1 MAHPRRR
8 PAVQAAVAAIVLLG
22 ALSGPPPE
30 ARPVFRP
37 SPGPIDHPLAIG
49 TADFDRDGHDDLVI
63 AEYQAAV
70 IELLVGKGDGTFTPI
85 PSGPIGVGT
94 TTFSTPTTGP
104 LALVVTDLNPA
115 DVDSDT
121 IPNASDNCP
130 NVPNGPGGSTTSQLD
145 ANTNGVGDACETL
158 TDTNNDGTGDAPI
171 DTDGDGVVDYDPVS
185 HKLDNCPRMR
195 NPGQEDLDTAK
206 GSDGICGTS
215 DDNPL
220 LNGADLTC
228 GTADDRI
235 GDGVGDACA
244 KSPDLLILTTS
255 VGSGSPLGAVRVR
268 MNDGSGG
275 MVNRPSYVTGV
286 APTQIL
292 VEDIGGDRV
301 PDLLVV
307 NASINLVQVFP
318 GIGDGQFTNGFL
330 LTTGIGP
337 QAIVTADIDDDKDR
351 DVIVANGTAGTLSLY
366 RNAPGALPTTPTE
379 TFITAPH
386 PTVLL
391 AGNLNNKP
399 PTPDTFED
407 IVALTQGELKC
418 SDAGPL
424 DPSPR
429 KGLPCQTDM
438 DCADLVNPGNSGT
451 CQGGIGGVQ
460 VFAGAPAGGATGL
473 VAGFQMNLPTVP
485 TSSRPRAGALRD
497 LDGDGDLDLLIAD
510 FAGGNL
516 LILTGNGD
524 GTFATTPT
532 ALPLGGG
539 PADLAFLT
547 LDPPNPSALAV
558 LDATNDR
565 VDLLEQGSGTNFSLA
580 STSPASP
587 WRNTTSM
594 ALIGADSIVGFDAV
608 LLQQEKAR
616 VDIVSG
622 IGDGSFRA
630 TPILE
635 PKADAVSPAVP
646 GGTAFV
652 AADLRQDGR
661 PDLAILD
668 GPAKKVT
675 ILTGETNGQ
684 LLERKTFT
692 TTHGADRIE
701 VTPLYESIVDYD
713 GDGQANVIDDC
724 PTVYNP
730 PGCKVTDNTASCVP
744 VTLACTDTTLMPTDC
759 ATVDPVTGQCDSD
772 GNGIGDQCQIL
783 SAATAT
789 PTACFA
795 VDSDFDLKA
804 DYDQNALKRTGAGA
818 LDFDGDGFA
827 NTLDNCPTI
836 ANADQT
842 DTDTN
847 GVGDACQVLVDD
859 DGDGVKDDPVDSD
872 GDEIFDYNPAD
883 QSVDNCPLIPNKG
896 QEDNNDDH
904 VGNACVI
911 AAALDNCLS
920 TLNPQ
925 QEDREG
931 DGIGNACAGPTQDL
945 FLIDSATPGGGT
957 IDILH
962 GDNAGGFRPAA
973 VSLPPLVGPTAV
985 RSGHFTLDC
994 TLGAGCVDR
1003 TVFDLAVTE
1012 AGTTG
1017 NSTDDRITVYAG
1029 APATTPP
1036 FTPPFTPLP
1045 AFALSGEP
1053 TRLLRAADQPVCT
1066 IPGSVTNPF
1075 LRFSKDGQADLLL
1088 ALGAGNSTLS
1098 VLLPSNQ
1105 NDLDAALSPLVR
1117 PVAFNAPILLAG
1129 PPADLLLAD
1138 VNQDRRQDV
1147 VVLTTAG
1154 NQTTIRP
1161 YLGIGNGLF
1170 FTDPTLETV
1179 LPFTATRVTSANV
1192 DLKTDSIYPDLVV
1205 FETRDQA
1212 PFSVLNVL
1220 PLRADIDGSGRVDGG
1235 DLELLAGAFG
1245 ASRGE
1250 DFTLLPDATFAQ
1262 TGTGGA
1268 AVLTHTGAFVPGQD
1282 LPDSTGF
1289 CDNRFNGGT
1298 PRYGVPVDINLD
1310 GIVDGVDLA
1319 FLASR
1324 FGSSIP

>member
-30 ARPVFRP
+30 ARPLFRP

-49 TADFDRDGHDDLVI
+49 AADFDRDGHDDLVI

-85 PSGPIGVGT
+85 ASGPIGVGT

-104 LALVVTDLNPA
+104 LALVVLDLNPT

-158 TDTNNDGTGDAPI
+158 KDTNNDGTGDAPI
-171 DTDGDGVVDYDPVS
+171 DTDGDGIFDYDPVT
-185 HKLDNCPRMR
+185 HKLDNCPRMP
-195 NPGQEDLDTAK
+195 NPGQEDLDKAS
-206 GSDGICGTS
+206 GPDGVCGTS

-220 LNGADLTC
+220 LRGTDGVC

-235 GDGVGDACA
+235 GDGVGDACD
-244 KSPDLLILTTS
+244 KSPDMLILTTS

-366 RNAPGALPTTPTE
+366 RNAPGALSTTPTE
-379 TFITAPH
+379 TFTTAPH

-407 IVALTQGELKC
+407 IVVLTQGEFKC
-418 SDAGPL
+418 SDGGPM
-424 DPSPR
+424 DMSPR
-429 KGLPCQTDM
+429 KGLLCQTDA
-438 DCADLVNPGNSGT
+438 DCADLVNPANSGT
-451 CQGGIGGVQ
+451 CRGGLGGVQ
-460 VFAGAPAGGATGL
+460 VFSGAPAGGVTGL
-473 VAGFQMNLPTVP
+473 VAGFQTNLPTG
-485 TSSRPRAGALRD
+485 SRPRAGALRD
-497 LDGDGDLDLLIAD
+497 LDGDGDLDLVIAD
-510 FAGGNL
+510 FTGGNL
-516 LILTGNGD
+516 LTLAGNGD
-524 GTFATTPT
+524 GTFAAPS
-532 ALPLGGG
+532 AVMPPLGGG

-547 LDPPNPSALAV
+547 LVDSPNTVSGLAV
-558 LDATNDR
+558 LDATDNR
-565 VDLLEQGSGTNFSLA
+565 VDLLQQGSGTSFSIA

-587 WRNTTSM
+587 WRDTASM

-608 LLQQEKAR
+608 LMQQEKAR
-616 VDIVSG
+616 IDVLSG

-630 TPILE
+630 TPILA
-635 PKADAVSPAVP
+635 PTAGLVSPAVLS
-646 GGTAFV
+646 GTTFV

-668 GPAKKVT
+668 APGGRVT
-675 ILTGETNGQ
+675 ILTGENNGQ
-684 LLERKTFT
+684 FLERKTYT
-692 TTHGADRIE
+692 ATGSDLMEAA
-701 VTPLYESIVDYD
+701 PLYESLADYD
-713 GDGQANVIDDC
+713 RDGVANVIDDC

-730 PGCKVTDNTASCVP
+730 PMCNVGSSTPPCEPLTI
-744 VTLACTDTTLMPTDC
+744 ACTDATLAPTNC
-759 ATVDPVTGQCDSD
+759 AIVDPVTSQCDSD
-772 GNGIGDQCQIL
+772 GNGIGDHCQIL
-783 SAATAT
+783 GAAATT
-789 PTACFA
+789 PMTCFA
-795 VDSDFDLKA
+795 LDSDFDLKA
-804 DYDQNALKRTGAGA
+804 DYDQNALKKTDTGA
-818 LDFDGDGFA
+818 LDFDKDGFA
-827 NTLDNCPTI
+827 NTLDNCPTT
-836 ANADQT
+836 ANSDQADSNM
-842 DTDTN
+842 N
-847 GVGDACQVLVDD
+847 GVGDTCEILVDLD
-859 DGDGVKDDPVDSD
+859 LDGVKDDPIDTD
-872 GDEIFDYNPAD
+872 GDGVFDFNPITLKLD
-883 QSVDNCPLIPNKG
+883 DCPRIPNPG
-896 QEDNNDDH
+896 QEENKGDH

-911 AAALDNCLS
+911 AAALDNCIA

-925 QEDREG
+925 QEDRDG
-931 DGIGNACAGPTQDL
+931 DGIGDACAAPAQDL
-945 FLIDSATPGGGT
+945 FLIDSAAAGR
-957 IDILH
+957 IDILQ
-962 GDNAGGFRPAA
+962 GDNAGNFRTGP
-973 VSLPPLVGPTAV
+973 VSALPGLSGPTAI

-994 TLGAGCVDR
+994 VFLGNFCNHR
-1003 TVFDLAVTE
+1003 PVFDLAVTE
-1012 AGTTG
+1012 AGTSG
-1017 NSTDDRITVYAG
+1017 DRITVYAG
-1029 APATTPP
+1029 ASGGG
-1036 FTPPFTPLP
+1036 FTPLP
-1045 AFALSGEP
+1045 PFPLGGAPS
-1053 TRLLRAADQPVCT
+1053 RLLRAADQPVCSL
-1066 IPGSVTNPF
+1066 PGSAAIPS
-1075 LRFSKDGQADLLL
+1075 LRFDTDGTSDLLF
-1088 ALGAGNSTLS
+1088 ALGTGDSTLS
-1098 VLLPSNQ
+1098 VLLPSNR
-1105 NDLDAALSPLVR
+1105 NEVDATLSPLVR
-1117 PVAFNAPILLAG
+1117 PVAQGGPIPLPAM
-1129 PPADLLLAD
+1129 PADLLLVD
-1138 VNQDRRQDV
+1138 VNQDHRQDV
-1147 VVLTTAG
+1147 VVLSSAAG
-1154 NQTTIRP
+1154 LTTITP
-1161 YLGIGNGLF
+1161 YLGMGNGLF
-1170 FTDPTLETV
+1170 YTDPSLATTG

-1192 DLKTDSIYPDLVV
+1192 DLKTDSIFPDLVV

-1220 PLRADIDGSGRVDGG
+1220 PQRADIDGSGRVDGY
-1235 DLELLAGAFG
+1235 DLALLAGAFG

-1262 TGTGGA
+1262 TGMGPT
-1268 AVLTHTGAFVPGQD
+1268 AVLTHTGALVPGQD
-1282 LPDSTGF
+1282 LPDSAGF
-1289 CDNRFNGGT
+1289 CDNRFNGGS

-1324 FGSSIP
+1324 FGANIP